1 MGILEYVIFNF
12 VGAFCYQDVTVREIR
27 GR

>member
-1 MGILEYVIFNF
+1 VIEF
-12 VGAFCYQDVTVREIR
+12 FCYQDVTVREIS